1 MYVLCDNMRPLSDSF
16 FCRGSF
22 LESVF
27 AFRRYFPFSNSVNVY
42 RDLCGS
48 GNLSDLQYICT
59 LNERNFL
66 SLERKFKGSSGNKKG
81 S

>member
-27 AFRRYFPFSNSVNVY
+27 AFRHFCPTSKSANVY
-42 RDLCGS
+42 RDVGGR
-48 GNLSDLQYICT
+48 GNLSDLQFICT

-66 SLERKFKGSSGNKKG
+66 SLERKFKDSSGNKKG